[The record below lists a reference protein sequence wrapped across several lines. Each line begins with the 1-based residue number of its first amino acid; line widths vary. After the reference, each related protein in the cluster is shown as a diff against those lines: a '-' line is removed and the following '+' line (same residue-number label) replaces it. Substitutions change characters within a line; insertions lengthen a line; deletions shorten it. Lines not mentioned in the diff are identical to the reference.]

1 MPKKACSDLQGIRF
15 ELQQSERDTLEAYLA
30 ANGVGQ
36 VLQGVGAVLAPFS
49 AAFAVFV
56 AAYLADEI
64 VGQAKTVLDGVV
76 DRNRETLAQPANDSY
91 MAITAYLTPLSW
103 PLDLEAAKTF
113 KKSPD
118 GQKTAI
124 PQRFMRRRFQQFIT
138 MIGGATPMFRVHV
151 IEAGMTPAESWA
163 LFYPY
168 EEMQNDAIYE
178 VNQSV
183 GRLGPFFRWIVP
195 EPTNQT

>member
-1 MPKKACSDLQGIRF
+1 MPKKACSDLRGIRF

-64 VGQAKTVLDGVV
+64 VGEAKEILDGVV
-76 DRNRETLAQPANDSY
+76 DRNREALAQPANESY

-103 PLDLEAAKTF
+103 PLDIEAAETF

-118 GQKTAI
+118 GNKTVI
-124 PQRFMRRRFQQFIT
+124 PQRFIRRRFQQFLT
-138 MIGGATPMFRVHV
+138 MIAAATPLFRVHV
-151 IEAGMTPAESWA
+151 IEAGKTPAETWA
-163 LFYPY
+163 EFYPY
-168 EEMQNDAIYE
+168 EEMQNDAIFYI
-178 VNQSV
+178 NQAV
-183 GRLGPFFRWIVP
+183 GSGNPLLRWILP
-195 EPTNQT
+195 EPTP